1 MPFSL
6 YLRHS
11 FCSESD
17 QIKGNGVF
25 FKKLSMVSPILDVV
39 ETNVCGDDSG
49 QERHEG
55 SLLKLI
61 NQDWSVT
68 LAGGSNG

>member
-1 MPFSL
+1 
-6 YLRHS
+6 
-11 FCSESD
+11 
-17 QIKGNGVF
+17 
-25 FKKLSMVSPILDVV
+25 MVSPILDVV
-39 ETNVCGDDSG
+39 ETNVCGDYSG
-49 QERHEG
+49 KKRHES